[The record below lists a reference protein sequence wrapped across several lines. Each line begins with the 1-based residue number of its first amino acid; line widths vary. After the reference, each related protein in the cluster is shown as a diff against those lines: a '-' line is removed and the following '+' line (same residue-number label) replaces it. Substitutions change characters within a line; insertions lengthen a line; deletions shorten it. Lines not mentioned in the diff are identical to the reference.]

1 MRRDT
6 INKMKSQSLNE
17 KRYLQAIYPIKG
29 LYLKY
34 TRNSYN
40 VTSKKKKKKA
50 RFKNRQTPEN
60 MFLFAELLNLE
71 KLSTMC
77 IMGYN
82 FTLFFF

>member
-40 VTSKKKKKKA
+40 VTSKKKKKKPDLKIG
-50 RFKNRQTPEN
+50 RHLKTCFC
-60 MFLFAELLNLE
+60 LL
-71 KLSTMC
+71 S
-77 IMGYN
+77 Y
-82 FTLFFF
+82 